1 MAGGRWTVDGLA
13 LPRLCRAYASPGLR
27 GASRPG
33 WRCRACATPGAEGE
47 CARAA
52 GVGVGLGL
60 VAGGVAVAEG
70 LAVRDGPADGDGDG
84 DGELLGRLVGDGEL
98 L

>member
-1 MAGGRWTVDGLA
+1 
-13 LPRLCRAYASPGLR
+13 
-27 GASRPG
+27 
-33 WRCRACATPGAEGE
+33 
-47 CARAA
+47 
-52 GVGVGLGL
+52 VGLGL

-98 L
+98 LGRLVGDGVAAGRVCAGLGVLRWACAAVRPAGADAGKGRTKK